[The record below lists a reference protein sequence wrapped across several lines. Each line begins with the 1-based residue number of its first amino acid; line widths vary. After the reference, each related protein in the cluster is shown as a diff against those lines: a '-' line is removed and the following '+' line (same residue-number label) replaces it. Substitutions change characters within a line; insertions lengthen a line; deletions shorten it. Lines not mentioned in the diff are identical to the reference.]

1 MLKSGVDRFIEIGPG
16 RVLSGMV
23 KRMDSEV
30 TVENIGDWNSL
41 VTFDR
46 N

>member
-1 MLKSGVDRFIEIGPG
+1 MLKSGVDHFIEIGPG

-30 TVENIGDWNSL
+30 RVENIGDWDSL
-41 VTFDR
+41 LTFNR